1 MEAPMSGKR
10 GNGGQRLSTGLIAGA
25 GIGFIAWMFISAQ
38 SGGGFNV
45 ALFAIGSAMML
56 AGLTAGVI
64 LTRWAERFAGQERRV
79 EPVKIPVERH
89 DAVMLD
95 KREDE

>member
-25 GIGFIAWMFISAQ
+25 GIGLVVWMFISSQ
-38 SGGGFNV
+38 SGAGFNV

-56 AGLTAGVI
+56 AGLAAGVV
-64 LTRWAERFAGQERRV
+64 LVRWAERFAGQERRA

-89 DAVMLD
+89 GAVMPD